1 MRWTALL
8 LGLALPLAAHSALDS
23 PQTTATTLVDLLS
36 ASPDHSLLLAAFQRA
51 RLIPTLNRLNGS
63 TLFAPTND
71 AIRAERDREAGR
83 GEADAATDGG
93 LSSTSVWSHVVD
105 WADRPGDD
113 LEDADSDGNKRDNL
127 QLALR
132 ETLLYHLL
140 NYTLFP
146 PPSNDSSVSSLL
158 PLPLD
163 VPTLQETLLFPTL
176 SPYNRSFPAP
186 PSLPGSEPDQPDPSA
201 PPTDRPEGL
210 LRGEGQRVRVMR
222 RKGDGK
228 GKDEIRVGVDWRGG
242 GGVKGE
248 RKIEHARNG
257 DFVSLDGVLQK
268 PKDLA
273 TLIRTEPSVSTFAS
287 LLPSQVFDYI
297 STAPHMTVF
306 APTNDAWD
314 ALSDLEMRYLRSGF
328 AEMDLSEIFDD
339 GASQEGAGK
348 GKVGYLEKLVGEKSH
363 SESNVTTLR
372 NGTLEVVANG
382 PDITVNG
389 SRIETG
395 DILAKNGVL
404 HTVPSLLLPSGSLS
418 LTAEK
423 YLIAL
428 NATRFVSLLRSV
440 NLSHYVQIPSN
451 QPTFTPQ
458 PLPPVID
465 IDADQVPLFSPS
477 SSTTKEKTRYTILA
491 VRDDVLALSE
501 GKWGYQ
507 LPSPG
512 SPELKELL
520 EHHIVSGKWVRK
532 ELEDGMLVGTELR
545 PEQLKGARQRL
556 AVSVQDVEGGRGEG
570 WKSKGGKDKKDQD
583 TLIGWGSANVVADPV
598 IVGDSVIYLISSVL
612 EPPTSVITSAVSD
625 LRLSTFVASVYAATL
640 DGTLATQPAVTYL
653 VPTNK
658 AFASLGLVMSYL
670 LLPSARQ
677 ELRSLLKYHAID
689 ELVYLDDFPRTGS
702 ARYPTLLDGAEI
714 YFERD
719 PVNSTLAVH
728 GPTLGGHPANGEA
741 RNARVVEGDILTE
754 TGAIHVIDQVELPAE
769 LDITVEK
776 LLRGAKANTMVELI
790 QAANMSWV
798 LQGKRPPADFV
809 FATDDD
815 DDDDDGKRKKK
826 HKSRRSNVDRA
837 YTILCPTDKALSRL
851 NLTYYLANPS
861 ALSALVQLHIIPT
874 DALSPSPPALPP
886 SSDKDAGTPIPLVD
900 SITYPTLLSRS
911 EGGASQFGTV
921 AFKQWGEGE
930 GAWMVG
936 IEGARGTSGESD
948 SARVV
953 AWGRATPWFVEGKPD
968 HDGDGDGGKE
978 KGGEAYVPG
987 LTGRAGA
994 FATRLAA
1001 GGGVITIDSVLLPY
1015 EPGWFRRW
1023 GWIVL
1028 TVLAGVAAVGAL
1040 VGFAVRAWRKRK
1052 GLVQYERLEGEED

>member
-8 LGLALPLAAHSALDS
+8 LGLVLPLAAQAAPDI
-23 PQTTATTLVDLLS
+23 PKTTATTLVDLLS
-36 ASPDHSLLLAAFQRA
+36 ASPDHSLLLAAFQHA

-83 GEADAATDGG
+83 SEADAATDGG
-93 LSSTSVWSHVVD
+93 LSSTSIWSHVVD
-105 WADRPGDD
+105 CADRPCDD
-113 LEDADSDGNKRDNL
+113 LDDADSDRNKRDNL
-127 QLALR
+127 QFALR

-146 PPSNDSSVSSLL
+146 PPSNHSSLSSSH

-201 PPTDRPEGL
+201 PPKDRPEGL
-210 LRGEGQRVRVMR
+210 LRGEGQRVRVMM
-222 RKGDGK
+222 RKGDGR
-228 GKDEIRVGVDWRGG
+228 GKNEIRVGVDWRGA

-287 LLPSQVFDYI
+287 LLPSQVLDYI

-363 SESNVTTLR
+363 SGSNITTLR

-382 PDITVNG
+382 PEITVNG
-389 SRIETG
+389 SKIETG

-428 NATRFVSLLRSV
+428 SATRFVSLLRSV

-465 IDADQVPLFSPS
+465 DVAGQAPLFSLS
-477 SSTTKEKTRYTILA
+477 SATTKEKTRYTILA

-520 EHHIVSGKWVRK
+520 EYHIVSGKWVRT

-556 AVSVQDVEGGRGEG
+556 AVSVQDAEGGRGEG
-570 WKSKGGKDKKDQD
+570 WKSKGGKDKKDQE

-598 IVGDSVIYLISSVL
+598 VVGDSVIYLISSVL

-658 AFASLGLVMSYL
+658 AFASLGLAMSYL

-754 TGAIHVIDQVELPAE
+754 TGTIHVIDQVELPAE

-798 LQGKRPPADFV
+798 LRGKRPPADSV
-809 FATDDD
+809 FAT
-815 DDDDDGKRKKK
+815 DDDDGKRKKK
-826 HKSRRSNVDRA
+826 HKSRRFNVDRA
-837 YTILCPTDKALSRL
+837 YTILCPTDKAFSRL
-851 NLTYYLANPS
+851 NLTYYLANPP

-874 DALSPSPPALPP
+874 DALSPS
-886 SSDKDAGTPIPLVD
+886 SDKDAGTPLPLVD

-911 EGGASQFGTV
+911 EGGASLFGTV

-936 IEGARGTSGESD
+936 IEGARGTRGESD

-968 HDGDGDGGKE
+968 HDGDGDGE
-978 KGGEAYVPG
+978 KKNDEEAYVLG
-987 LTGRAGA
+987 LAGWAEA
-994 FATRLAA
+994 FATKLAA

-1015 EPGWFRRW
+1015 EPGWLRRW

-1028 TVLAGVAAVGAL
+1028 TVFAGVAVVGLAVGF
-1040 VGFAVRAWRKRK
+1040 GVRAWRKRK